1 MSATQTVYASGAIP
15 DDSWMKDPKMLL
27 NVEFVITANDGRTI
41 HFKDQVAMVGLRDW
55 FDRAGRAV
63 STVFSPSGPTGLIC
77 TDGGPNK
84 IQSIKKVRELTNVGL
99 REAKDFIEG
108 NAKLI
113 FKSSLDAAD
122 ATSQLAT
129 FGCKLKPAVPDS
141 DINLNVVNV

>member
-1 MSATQTVYASGAIP
+1 MSTTQTVYASGATP
-15 DDSWMKDPKMLL
+15 DDSWTKDPKMLL
-27 NVEFVITANDGRTI
+27 NIEFSITASDGRTI
-41 HFKDQVAMVGLRDW
+41 NFKDMVSIIGLRDW

-84 IQSIKKVRELTNVGL
+84 IQSIKKVRELANVGL

-108 NAKLI
+108 NAKLV

-122 ATSQLAT
+122 ATGQLAT

-141 DINLNVVNV
+141 DINLNVINV